1 MSPEWRLPLRPHG
14 LPGTLI
20 AFDGVDGSGKTTT
33 TRMTRAYLRAR
44 GRTVR
49 GYKLPSREL
58 KSSRWFKEY
67 SADPFGSVRTGEV
80 DPLAMCC
87 AVLGDRLMTVRAR
100 ILPALRAGRVV
111 VVDRYL
117 FTPLGELLM
126 HQATAETRA
135 VVEPLIAC
143 FPAPDLSVFTT
154 VSAREA
160 SARVRSRAAERDD
173 PLALDVYEHRVE
185 AFRLLAL
192 SNGGLLLDTT
202 RGQRRTFEDLIPL
215 LVAGGAAGAHRGAA
229 MTLESAFPTTP
240 LHLRRATT

>member
-1 MSPEWRLPLRPHG
+1 MSPEWRLPIRPHG

-33 TRMTRAYLRAR
+33 TRMTRAYLRAC

-58 KSSRWFKEY
+58 KASRWFKDY
-67 SADPFGSVRTGEV
+67 IADPFGSVRTGEV
-80 DPLAMCC
+80 APLAMCC
-87 AVLGDRLMTVRAR
+87 AVLGDRLMTVRTR

-126 HQATAETRA
+126 HRVPTETRA

-154 VSAREA
+154 VSAQEA
-160 SARVRSRAAERDD
+160 SARVRRRAAERDD
-173 PLALDVYEHRVE
+173 RLGLDVYEQRVE
-185 AFRLLAL
+185 AFRRLAL
-192 SNGGLLLDTT
+192 SNSGLLLDTT
-202 RGQRRTFEDLIPL
+202 RGKRRTFEDLIPH
-215 LVAGGAAGAHRGAA
+215 LVSGAVGVR
-229 MTLESAFPTTP
+229 
-240 LHLRRATT
+240 

>member
-1 MSPEWRLPLRPHG
+1 MIPEWRLPVRPHG

-33 TRMTRAYLRAR
+33 TRTTRAFLRSR
-44 GRTVR
+44 GHTVR
-49 GYKLPSREL
+49 GFKLPSREL
-58 KSSRWFKEY
+58 KASRWFKEY
-67 SADPFGSVRTGEV
+67 SADPFGAVRTGEV

-117 FTPLGELLM
+117 FTPLGELLV
-126 HQATAETRA
+126 HRVPAGTRA
-135 VVEPLIAC
+135 VVEPLIGC

-154 VSAREA
+154 VPAGVA

-173 PLALDVYEHRVE
+173 PLALDVYEHRVA
-185 AFRLLAL
+185 AFRRLAL
-192 SNGGLLLDTT
+192 SNNGLLLDTAL
-202 RGQRRTFEDLIPL
+202 GQRRTFEE
-215 LVAGGAAGAHRGAA
+215 LV
-229 MTLESAFPTTP
+229 P
-240 LHLRRATT
+240 HLPKS